1 MRRVYLCF
9 FFFSSRRRHTRYWR
23 DWSSDVCSSDLVGDA
38 LDRAQRRG
46 RGAQGRGQEGRQQR
60 RRDLFPDVV
69 EEAGRA
75 DPRDAAVQ
83 PARID
88 RTWLH
93 LAILDSSRMPARAVL
108 FDFNGTLSDDEP
120 IVCAI
125 FQELFAERGRPLSA
139 ETYFSELAGTSDP
152 EIVRAW
158 LGAEDRALVA
168 EKAARY
174 RARVQDGSTLH
185 APVREAVR
193 AAAAEAT
200 VAVVSGAT
208 RAEIAP
214 ALTAAGLDEVIG
226 TTVTVDDV

>member
-1 MRRVYLCF
+1 
-9 FFFSSRRRHTRYWR
+9 
-23 DWSSDVCSSDLVGDA
+23 
-38 LDRAQRRG
+38 
-46 RGAQGRGQEGRQQR
+46 
-60 RRDLFPDVV
+60 
-69 EEAGRA
+69 
-75 DPRDAAVQ
+75 
-83 PARID
+83 
-88 RTWLH
+88 
-93 LAILDSSRMPARAVL
+93 MPARAVL

-226 TTVTVDDV
+226 TTVTVDDVSRGKPDPEGYLIALERLGAGADGSIAFEDSEPGIEAALGAGLRCVGVLGTLPRKRLARAHAIVERLDAEAVRKALG